1 MKKLIA
7 SFLAALITT
16 VTTASPVL
24 AATALN
30 NYPTFLTSAGA
41 ISAYIIVG
49 STAATS
55 DVAGAIDLAVR
66 LAEANKTTVS
76 QACAGGAAA
85 GYDGLVRD
93 GIRLG
98 TASGGDALAQGGNVY
113 SVAFPTGTLK
123 NFHYSGLKDSTIS
136 WRSANYDYSEDIETS
151 AVRMRHDYGTSNIN
165 GTEKMQI
172 QTGEVIY
179 SFIFDKA
186 MTGLG
191 SVADPNYSYPVN
203 IKMMGKDFSI
213 VGVTSG
219 QVKVLQGSIGTA
231 DATTPVVYSAYSV
244 YSTVGSN
251 NAWAKVVIKDASG
264 NTVDTLVINDPT
276 AGGITS
282 KDSSAS
288 GLTIKVTDV
297 RALQDGTVVG
307 TDLVVGPTGTVEK
320 TYDTGADTTSTGT
333 ASDAFPGETLWGV
346 RVASGNFSGTGT
358 IANGD
363 RLQVV
368 YQPTTTQ
375 YLKAGE
381 TLNFPNNYAELGHIG
396 WGTDKFAKITIEQIT
411 SQSVYNSTGDVVGTS
426 LNGLRIGSDVAGTIV
441 SKGNNGYSYAYI
453 LLGPSVGGSNPY
465 PIYVGFWDTANS
477 RIRTA
482 DAVSNRSANRA
493 ESNEYE
499 WGYWGTSGYT
509 YGYDFKLSYGS
520 AGDRDYYLNVTLN
533 TTNSTI
539 FQNITAGY
547 VGAENVKI
555 LFQNKS
561 TPVWTTTQV
570 PEFRLGATVSS
581 EETDEV
587 QTRTEATIY
596 GVGRSTQDVVSD
608 SGIIIV
614 SPASNGAADKV
625 VLKVP
630 SKELTVKAY
639 VGKQT
644 STTTTTGG
652 TVSYTSYPA
661 VPITSTIAKIDT
673 DSDIATAKTAKHVI
687 LVGGPC
693 KNTLVAEL
701 ATAGKFAYSCTGWP
715 GRNFGYINAIDDGF
729 ATGKVALVVAGTT
742 ATDTRVAASALQLFD
757 TKLNTITGNKAEVTG
772 SIGAPVVTAV

>member
-7 SFLAALITT
+7 GFLAALITA
-16 VTTASPVL
+16 VTAVSPVL
-24 AATALN
+24 AASALKD
-30 NYPTFLTSAGA
+30 YPTFLTSAGA
-41 ISAYIIVG
+41 VSAYVIVG

-76 QACAGGAAA
+76 QACAGTGTV

-93 GIRLG
+93 GIRIG
-98 TASGGDALAQGGNVY
+98 TASGGDPLTQGGNVY
-113 SVAFPTGTLK
+113 SVAVPTGTLK

-151 AVRMRHDYGTSNIN
+151 AVRMRHDFGTSNIN

-179 SFIFDKA
+179 SFVFDKA

-191 SVADPNYSYPVN
+191 SVADPNYSFPVN

-231 DATTPVVYSAYSV
+231 DATTPVIYSTYSV

-251 NAWAKVVIKDASG
+251 NAWSKVVIKDASG
-264 NTVDTLVINDPT
+264 NTVDTLVINDPS

-358 IANGD
+358 IASGD

-381 TLNFPNNYAELGHIG
+381 KLTFPNNYAELGHIG
-396 WGTDKFAKITIEQIT
+396 WGTDKFAQITIQQIT
-411 SQSVYNSTGDVVGTS
+411 SQSAYNSTGDVVGTS
-426 LNGLRIGSDVAGTIV
+426 LNGLKISSDVAGTVV
-441 SKGNNGYSYAYI
+441 SKGNNGYSSAYV
-453 LLGPSVGGSNPY
+453 LLGPVVGNVLHHPY

-477 RIRTA
+477 RIRVA
-482 DAVSNRSANRA
+482 DSATNTTSSTV
-493 ESNEYE
+493 ESGEYA
-499 WGYWGTSGYT
+499 WRYFAGNLT
-509 YGYDFKLSYGS
+509 YRYDFKLSYGS

-533 TTNSTI
+533 ATNSSI
-539 FQNITAGY
+539 FPVIRAGY
-547 VGAENVKI
+547 IGAENI
-555 LFQNKS
+555 RIDFQNKS
-561 TPVWTTTQV
+561 SPVWTTTQV
-570 PEFRLGATVSS
+570 PEFRLGLTVSS
-581 EETDEV
+581 DEV
-587 QTRTEATIY
+587 NDVLATTEATTY
-596 GVGRSTQDVVSD
+596 GVGRSTQDVVDD
-608 SGIIIV
+608 SGIILV
-614 SPASNGAADKV
+614 APASNSAADKV

-639 VGKQT
+639 VGKQ
-644 STTTTTGG
+644 SGTTTTGG

-693 KNTLVAEL
+693 KNTLVADL
-701 ATAGKFAYSCTGWP
+701 ATAGKFAYTCAGWP
-715 GRNFGYINAIDDGF
+715 GRNFGYIHAIDDGF
-729 ATGKVALVVAGTT
+729 ATGKIALVVAGTT

-757 TKLNTITGNKAEVTG
+757 TKLTAITGSKAEVTG